1 MAVITEVKEVSFQL
15 SDVRRGDVF
24 AFIKTSGCRKRGEAL
39 VVTTVAVNRWGN
51 NEYVG
56 WSGRS
61 FGSTEWL
68 EREINAGT
76 LVYKG
81 TVDNLFA

>member
-1 MAVITEVKEVSFQL
+1 MAGITKVAQVQFKL

-24 AFIKTSGCRKRGEAL
+24 AFVKNIGCRKKGEVL
-39 VVTTVAVNRWGN
+39 VVTKAASSRTDN

-56 WSGRS
+56 DECDS

-68 EREINAGT
+68 ELEMNAGT

-81 TVDNLFA
+81 AIDNLFE